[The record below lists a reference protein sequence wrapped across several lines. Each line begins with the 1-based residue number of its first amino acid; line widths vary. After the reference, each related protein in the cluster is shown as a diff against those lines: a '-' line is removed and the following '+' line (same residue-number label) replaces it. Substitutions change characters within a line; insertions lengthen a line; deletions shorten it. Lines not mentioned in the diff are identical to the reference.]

1 MSDLEF
7 DQIAVDEIVVP
18 GPFMFQFGPEEFAKV
33 HKEFLIPHGMPCALW
48 LCDKCGKLT
57 IICVCE
63 AHGSAG
69 ESKKGYALLKPPD
82 GARFVKR
89 TLVDERNGM

>member
-33 HKEFLIPHGMPCALW
+33 HKEFLIPRGMPCALC

-63 AHGSAG
+63 ARDSG
-69 ESKKGYALLKPPD
+69 EGYALLKPPD